1 MNPSKTAIIVDSGC
15 DVSKQLIQKY
25 DMKQLSLKVIYPEKM
40 YMDGEDIKPQMVYE
54 RFPAEIPSTSMANI
68 QDVLDL
74 VDGIRKQGYE
84 NVIGITISG
93 AMSGTFN
100 SVRLALEEVT
110 DLKTFAF
117 DTNIISIGGGILA
130 IWAARKLEEGMS
142 FDEVVSGLQQ
152 KIHDTKLCFYM
163 DTLDY
168 LARGGRITPSVAIVG
183 KVLKLKPIITCNED
197 GVYYTVAKIRGAAR
211 GFNKLVEVE
220 KQYAAKMHG
229 KIWLALMDGGA
240 DPKVFAQAKAAMLE
254 AIPDAEVV
262 VERQINASMAIHTGP
277 GLIGICVFA
286 AE

>member
-54 RFPAEIPSTSMANI
+54 RFPAEIPTTSMANI

-84 NVIGITISG
+84 NVIGITSSG

-117 DTNIISIGGGILA
+117 DTKNISIGGGILA

-240 DPKVFAQAKAAMLE
+240 DPKIFAQAKAAMLE

>member
-74 VDGIRKQGYE
+74 VDGIREQGYE

-117 DTNIISIGGGILA
+117 DTKNISIGGGILA

-183 KVLKLKPIITCNED
+183 KMLKLKPLQRALLPLIS
-197 GVYYTVAKIRGAAR
+197 
-211 GFNKLVEVE
+211 
-220 KQYAAKMHG
+220 
-229 KIWLALMDGGA
+229 LALLTSCA
-240 DPKVFAQAKAAMLE
+240 S
-254 AIPDAEVV
+254 
-262 VERQINASMAIHTGP
+262 RQITLPPAWTPQRRPQVLPLPSEAKQPAPPPECSPTCLETLQKRLDDMLQSLTNATQQ
-277 GLIGICVFA
+277 V
-286 AE
+286 

>member
-40 YMDGEDIKPQMVYE
+40 YMDGEDIKSQMVYE
-54 RFPAEIPSTSMANI
+54 RFPAEIPTTSMANI

-117 DTNIISIGGGILA
+117 DTKNISIGGGILA

-240 DPKVFAQAKAAMLE
+240 DPKIFAQAKAAMLE

>member
-1 MNPSKTAIIVDSGC
+1 M
-15 DVSKQLIQKY
+15 
-25 DMKQLSLKVIYPEKM
+25 
-40 YMDGEDIKPQMVYE
+40 
-54 RFPAEIPSTSMANI
+54 
-68 QDVLDL
+68 
-74 VDGIRKQGYE
+74 
-84 NVIGITISG
+84 
-93 AMSGTFN
+93 
-100 SVRLALEEVT
+100 ALEEVT

-117 DTNIISIGGGILA
+117 DTKNISIGGGILA

>member
-40 YMDGEDIKPQMVYE
+40 YMDGEDIEPQMVYE

-117 DTNIISIGGGILA
+117 DTRNISIGGGILA

-142 FDEVVSGLQQ
+142 FDEVVSGLQR
-152 KIHDTKLCFYM
+152 KIYDTKLCFYM

-183 KVLKLKPIITCNED
+183 KMLKLKPIITCNED
-197 GVYYTVAKIRGAAR
+197 GVYYTVAKTRGAAR

-220 KQYAAKMHG
+220 KQYAAIMHG
-229 KIWLALMDGGA
+229 KIWLSLMDGGA
-240 DPKVFAQAKAAMLE
+240 DPEIFAQAKAAMLE
-254 AIPDAEVV
+254 AIPEAEVV

-286 AE
+286 AD

>member
-74 VDGIRKQGYE
+74 VDGIREQGYE

-117 DTNIISIGGGILA
+117 DTKNISIGGGILA

-197 GVYYTVAKIRGAAR
+197 GVYYTVAKTRGAAR